1 MAIPGGWELGL
12 IVLVFMLMFG
22 MNRLPEAA
30 RNLGKSLRILR
41 TEVADVMDDEPNSRS
56 RNAPST
62 E

>member
-1 MAIPGGWELGL
+1 MAIPGGWELAL

-41 TEVADVMDDEPNSRS
+41 TEVAEVMDDDPN
-56 RNAPST
+56 PSSKKLH
-62 E
+62 